1 MKNLQK
7 GFSLIELLVVV
18 AIIGIL
24 AAIGSV
30 GYSKYIASAK
40 SAAGTANVSVL
51 AEALT
56 AVDSET
62 PFTTC
67 VAGSIRTCFKAI
79 ASSNNLKA
87 DRTCGTNIVA
97 GAPIDAID
105 NPLIAVIITP
115 YVAADS
121 SKTPATPEVPASVQ
135 VQGCDGQ
142 GNPQGDPRTVTFAN
156 NLKQGTS

>member
-51 AEALT
+51 ADALT

-62 PFTTC
+62 PFTSCT
-67 VAGSIRTCFKAI
+67 AGSIRTCFKAI
-79 ASSNNLKA
+79 ASSNNLKV
-87 DRTCGTNIVA
+87 DLLCGTNT
-97 GAPIDAID
+97 GGSAPPDAID
-105 NPLIAVIITP
+105 NPLIAVAITE
-115 YVAADS
+115 YAQ
-121 SKTPATPEVPASVQ
+121 KTASTPEIPASVQ
-135 VQGCDGQ
+135 IQGCDGQ
-142 GNPQGDPRTVTFAN
+142 GNTQGDPKTVTFAN
-156 NLKQGTS
+156 NLKQGTR